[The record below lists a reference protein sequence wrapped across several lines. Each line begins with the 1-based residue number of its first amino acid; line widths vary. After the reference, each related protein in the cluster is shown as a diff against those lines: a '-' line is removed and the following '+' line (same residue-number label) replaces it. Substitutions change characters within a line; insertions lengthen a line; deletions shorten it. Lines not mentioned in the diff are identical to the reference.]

1 MAMLCCA
8 WSPLLCVLCG
18 VWCLSL
24 AFAPVHASFRNE
36 QMKQVLFPSFSGDSD
51 VPLFS
56 TRSAREAARASKAR
70 ARGAAPRGSC
80 KMRAFADDT
89 VAAGAVQEED
99 LEANLRQA
107 AMEWDALDA
116 DRSRTLDF
124 AEFSALVRE
133 REVGIHSETALEARY
148 AHIDVDGS
156 GTITVGE
163 YIVHS
168 IREALARSASAPARP
183 SASTRV
189 SAPAMRLGDKKPRA
203 PLLLA
208 KQGGLRGCGR
218 TSPMTSVGRQRGS
231 VSGREARRL
240 IVRRKG
246 RRRRRTA
253 RAMDGRGL
261 GRGGGVLGA
270 RWVIQVA
277 RPPPASI
284 DGDGRTRPTTSTY
297 TYKQRPRPRTW
308 TYERRYLHSCREWG
322 LGE

>member
-1 MAMLCCA
+1 
-8 WSPLLCVLCG
+8 
-18 VWCLSL
+18 
-24 AFAPVHASFRNE
+24 
-36 QMKQVLFPSFSGDSD
+36 
-51 VPLFS
+51 
-56 TRSAREAARASKAR
+56 
-70 ARGAAPRGSC
+70 
-80 KMRAFADDT
+80 MRAFADDT

-168 IREALARSASAPARP
+168 IREALARSGAVGAGAGP
-183 SASTRV
+183 SVPTRV

-208 KQGGLRGCGR
+208 KQGGPRGDAAADKSDDLLWWR
-218 TSPMTSVGRQRGS
+218 QARQRGAAAKR
-231 VSGREARRL
+231 V
-240 IVRRKG
+240 V
-246 RRRRRTA
+246 
-253 RAMDGRGL
+253 
-261 GRGGGVLGA
+261 
-270 RWVIQVA
+270 
-277 RPPPASI
+277 
-284 DGDGRTRPTTSTY
+284 
-297 TYKQRPRPRTW
+297 
-308 TYERRYLHSCREWG
+308 
-322 LGE
+322 